1 LCCAEIVMPKYMP
14 EGLNYE
20 PVGLPSTESV
30 ELEPS
35 MAVVKSP
42 CNGICALDDQDV
54 CRGCKRT
61 RAQISRWYVMSDEE
75 KLAVIKSLP
84 IGNICQKSRQM

>member
-1 LCCAEIVMPKYMP
+1 M
-14 EGLNYE
+14 GLS
-20 PVGLPSTESV
+20 PTELV

-35 MAVVKSP
+35 MEMEVKSP

-61 RAQISRWYVMSDEE
+61 RAQISRWYVMSNAE
-75 KLAVIKSLP
+75 KLTVIKH
-84 IGNICQKSRQM
+84 INMGNV

>member
-1 LCCAEIVMPKYMP
+1 MGMS
-14 EGLNYE
+14 
-20 PVGLPSTESV
+20 STESV

-42 CNGICALDDQDV
+42 CNGICTLDDQDV

-75 KLAVIKSLP
+75 KLTVLTHVNKR
-84 IGNICQKSRQM
+84 NV

>member
-1 LCCAEIVMPKYMP
+1 M
-14 EGLNYE
+14 
-20 PVGLPSTESV
+20 GLPSTESV

-35 MAVVKSP
+35 VAVVKSP

-61 RAQISRWYVMSDEE
+61 RAQISKWYVMSNDEKRE
-75 KLAVIKSLP
+75 VISKLK
-84 IGNICQKSRQM
+84 